1 MDQSLFHIYTIGR
14 AAANRKLSSPILEV
28 YPIEHFGYL
37 DGEVNSDPTT
47 TKASGVDANGK
58 AYTTSVTTTNS
69 IAATWI
75 QWGSN
80 RATPPDIRRG
90 ERVLLWRYADTD
102 QYYWTALGMDD
113 YLRKL
118 ETVVYAFS
126 DTKDESVKVLTPE
139 NSYYLEVSTHKKLV
153 TFSTAKSDGEP
164 YAYTFQFDT
173 ANGRVTLA
181 DDVGNY
187 VELDTKNTSITLEN
201 ADDSKVVLDRKVIN
215 ISSVD
220 AINLNTKAYT
230 LTCDTADYKVAKSNT
245 LTCDTHATSAKTE
258 ASYAVAGS
266 TLTIVSAKIAIVTP
280 LYSVT

>member
-14 AAANRKLSSPILEV
+14 AAENRKLSSATLEV

-37 DGEVNSDPTT
+37 DGEITSDTT
-47 TKASGVDANGK
+47 VTEAKGVDANGK
-58 AYTTSVTTTNS
+58 AYSTSVTTTNS
-69 IAATWI
+69 IQATWI

-80 RATPPDIRRG
+80 RTTPPDIRRG

-113 YLRKL
+113 YLRRL

-126 DTKDESVKVLTPE
+126 DVKDESVKTLTPE
-139 NSYYLEVSTHKKLV
+139 NAYYLEVSTHKKLV

-164 YAYTFQFDT
+164 FTYTFQFDT
-173 ANGRVTLA
+173 GKGRVTLA
-181 DDVGNY
+181 DDIGNY
-187 VELDTKNTSITLEN
+187 VELDSAARSITLEN
-201 ADDSKVVLDRKVIN
+201 ADDSKVVLDKTVIN
-215 ISSVD
+215 IQSVD
-220 AINLNTKAYT
+220 SVNIKTKAYT
-230 LTCDTADYKVAKSNT
+230 LTCDTATHKVAKSNT
-245 LTCDTHATSAKTE
+245 LDCDTHATSAKTE

-266 TLTIVSAKIAIVTP
+266 TITIVSAKIAVVTP